1 MPRYKLTIEYDG
13 TPFCGW
19 QRQDGQPS
27 VQASLEDA
35 ISRLGETDVTLFGA
49 GRTDTGVHALG
60 QVAHVDLGKDWTPD
74 KLMGAINAQVRPDPV
89 SVLEVGLVSEE
100 FHARFSATA
109 RHYRFRILDRRPPP
123 ALDRNRVWWVPH
135 ALDAQAMHEA
145 AQTLVGHHDFT
156 TFRSAQCQSKSSVKT
171 LDRLDVAREGD
182 EIAVYASARSFLHN
196 QVRSLVGTLK
206 LAGEGKWLAGD
217 VRAALE
223 AADRSACGP
232 VAPPDGLYLVAVDY

>member
-1 MPRYKLTIEYDG
+1 MRVRVEGDSPKTRAWSFAVLPAG
-13 TPFCGW
+13 
-19 QRQDGQPS
+19 S
-27 VQASLEDA
+27 SLGVPYGEILGAHIIGEDA
-35 ISRLGETDVTLFGA
+35 SELIAEVALAKRLE
-49 GRTDTGVHALG
+49 
-60 QVAHVDLGKDWTPD
+60 
-74 KLMGAINAQVRPDPV
+74 
-89 SVLEVGLVSEE
+89 
-100 FHARFSATA
+100 ATA
-109 RHYRFRILDRRPPP
+109 EDIISTM
-123 ALDRNRVWWVPH
+123 H
-135 ALDAQAMHEA
+135 AHPTMHEAMHEA

-156 TFRSAQCQSKSSVKT
+156 TFRSAQCQSKSPVKT

-232 VAPPDGLYLVAVDY
+232 VAPPDGLYLAGVSYPRDPFAGLREM

>member
-1 MPRYKLTIEYDG
+1 MRRVVLGIEYDG
-13 TPFCGW
+13 SGFSGW
-19 QRQDGQPS
+19 QYQHHARS
-27 VQASLEDA
+27 VQQDLQQAL
-35 ISRLGETDVTLFGA
+35 SRVADHPVTVHCA
-49 GRTDTGVHALG
+49 GRTDAGVHALG
-60 QVAHVDLGKDWTPD
+60 QVAHVDLQKDWAPD

-89 SVLEVGLVSEE
+89 SVLDVAVVDED

-123 ALDRNRVWWVPH
+123 ALDRNRVWWVTH
-135 ALDAQAMHEA
+135 TLDATAMHEA

-156 TFRSAQCQSKSSVKT
+156 TFRSAQCQSKSPVKT
-171 LDRLDVAREGD
+171 LDRLDVVREGA
-182 EIAVYASARSFLHN
+182 EVVVYASARSFLHN

-206 LAGEGKWLAGD
+206 LAGEGKWSASD

-232 VAPPDGLYLVAVDY
+232 VAPPDGLYLISVDY